1 MFRPIQTLSLA
12 LCILAPT
19 ATSAWADNWVPNP
32 ADTAGFKWINMDSI
46 EMRDGLTQFKGAR
59 SWSKGVPPLA
69 NAKPTTDAIN
79 CTTGEYFWWA
89 QRETRWVNSR
99 VGYGEHQG
107 DPSYDQ
113 SGALRTLICN
123 R

>member
-1 MFRPIQTLSLA
+1 MFRFIQTLSLA
-12 LCILAPT
+12 LCIIAST
-19 ATSAWADNWVPNP
+19 VNSAWADNWVPNP
-32 ADTAGFKWINMDSI
+32 ADTAGFWWINMDSI
-46 EMRDGLTQFKGAR
+46 EVRDGLTHFKDAR

-69 NAKPTTDAIN
+69 STDKSAIN
-79 CTTGEYFWWA
+79 CKTGEYFWWA
-89 QRETRWVNSR
+89 KSETQWVNKH
-99 VGYGEHQG
+99 VGYGSHPG

>member
-1 MFRPIQTLSLA
+1 MFRSIQTLSLA

-46 EMRDGLTQFKGAR
+46 EVREGLTQFKA
-59 SWSKGVPPLA
+59 
-69 NAKPTTDAIN
+69 
-79 CTTGEYFWWA
+79 
-89 QRETRWVNSR
+89 
-99 VGYGEHQG
+99 
-107 DPSYDQ
+107 
-113 SGALRTLICN
+113 ALRGQE